1 MLYEKDNEVVT
12 KVNQYVKYSFMV
24 TFVLL
29 LTTGT
34 ITFIEAIRTQNP
46 MIRHI
51 FNLETCISIIAG
63 YFYSYL

>member
-1 MLYEKDNEVVT
+1 MHKKDSEVVT
-12 KVNQYVKYSFMV
+12 INQYVKFSFTV
-24 TFVLL
+24 TFIVL

-51 FNLETCISIIAG
+51 LNLETCISIIAG
-63 YFYSYL
+63 YFY